1 MAALGLSVFAGLAHA
16 ETLDPTAQPRP
27 NVLEKPVAAALAVPT
42 AAMASVTPS
51 LASPPAEIA
60 KHISDAAAAYVID
73 RNLLEAVAW
82 KESRFKQ
89 EAKSGRGAAGVMQLM
104 PAIAK
109 ELGVDRADARQN
121 VFGGAAYLKE
131 LLIRF
136 GGDVSLALA
145 AYNAGPGAVLRY
157 GGVPPFSET
166 RNYVA
171 AITGRVAEAAAAM
184 TGQAVAPKA
193 NYTILATIGASA
205 RPGL

>member
-1 MAALGLSVFAGLAHA
+1 LAAALGLSVFAGLAHA
-16 ETLDPTAQPRP
+16 ETSDPTVQPRP
-27 NVLEKPVAAALAVPT
+27 NVLEKPVAAALAVP
-42 AAMASVTPS
+42 AAAIASATPS
-51 LASPPAEIA
+51 VAGPPAEIA
-60 KHISDAAAAYVID
+60 KHIADAAAAYVLD

-82 KESRFKQ
+82 RESRFKQ

-104 PAIAK
+104 PATAK
-109 ELGVDRADARQN
+109 ELGVDRTDARQN

-184 TGQAVAPKA
+184 TGQAMAPRA
-193 NYTILATIGASA
+193 NYTILASQ
-205 RPGL
+205 